1 MAQKKKKNLLVF
13 RCPDEWTRHALKRE
27 LYKRTIATWGVS
39 AQMEMAVEEA
49 AELIHAI
56 QRYKR
61 EGSSEKMQAI
71 AEEVADVEIMIGQ
84 LREMLGDQKIDEAK
98 AFKLARLEGRLD
110 AYDAKKVR
118 EENVVIPGG
127 QSASKLYDLYD
138 RFYQNRTIT
147 EFNTAH
153 GKQLEATFKITEDE
167 YDAITKGDEVLLNGV
182 MWKLYKKGLFFPKGT
197 KLTFTDR

>member
-1 MAQKKKKNLLVF
+1 MNQK
-13 RCPDEWTRHALKRE
+13 E

-61 EGSSEKMQAI
+61 DGSSEKLQAI
-71 AEEVADVEIMIGQ
+71 VEEAADVEIMIGQ
-84 LREMLGDQKIDEAK
+84 LREMLGDKHIDEAK

-110 AYDAKKVR
+110 AYDAKKIKPVKLNPTDQKYKDMMNALNLGSKR
-118 EENVVIPGG
+118 VMGG
-127 QSASKLYDLYD
+127 TWQGERGD
-138 RFYQNRTIT
+138 T
-147 EFNTAH
+147 
-153 GKQLEATFKITEDE
+153 KQLEAYFRLTEDE
-167 YDAITKGDEVLLNGV
+167 YDAITKGDEVVLNGKK
-182 MWKLYKKGLFFPKGT
+182 WIIWKKGVYVIGKT